1 MNMLLATGVFQVMPA
16 LSDDDFASL
25 KADIEERGVLV
36 PVEYDEQ
43 GNVLD
48 GHHRIRAC
56 QELGIHDWPKL
67 IREGLS
73 EDEKR
78 VHARQLNLARRHL
91 NQAQKRE
98 LISAQLHETPEKS
111 DRQIAEGLGVSPTTV
126 GNIRK
131 EMEPTVQIGQLEKR
145 VGKDGKTR
153 SKPKKVKYVDNT
165 PAGKAGAKERAKE
178 VKTDEILAVLPP
190 QQAETIKAEAER
202 EGWSATEVRA
212 AANRVKNE
220 GKLPAAS
227 APVEGR
233 KVFDFEALVRNG
245 EKFGTIYA
253 DPPWLYDNQG
263 TRAATGNHYGGM
275 TVEELCALPVKDIV
289 AKDAHLHL
297 WTTNGFLF
305 ECPKIFEAWGF
316 EFRSSFVWVKPQ
328 MGIGNYWRNSHEFL
342 LTAIRGDAKRFNDRS
357 LMSWLQCE
365 RGVHSAKPEQ
375 VRHFIERASPGPFLE
390 MFARSG
396 APNWTVWGN
405 QIPGNLLDHGM
416 AEVA

>member
-1 MNMLLATGVFQVMPA
+1 MNMLREVAPLVERHPTALVLSEETTFEQWSEIGQWLQSVERSVMWWIGDWVRFGEHRWGEKYAQAIEATGHSYQTIADAKWVASSFEFSERSENLPWSHYRQV
-16 LSDDDFASL
+16 ASL
-25 KADIEERGVLV
+25 QKASR
-36 PVEYDEQ
+36 
-43 GNVLD
+43 
-48 GHHRIRAC
+48 
-56 QELGIHDWPKL
+56 
-67 IREGLS
+67 LS
-73 EDEKR
+73 LLK
-78 VHARQLNLARRHL
+78 
-91 NQAQKRE
+91 
-98 LISAQLHETPEKS
+98 
-111 DRQIAEGLGVSPTTV
+111 
-126 GNIRK
+126 
-131 EMEPTVQIGQLEKR
+131 
-145 VGKDGKTR
+145 
-153 SKPKKVKYVDNT
+153 
-165 PAGKAGAKERAKE
+165 
-178 VKTDEILAVLPP
+178 
-190 QQAETIKAEAER
+190 QAET
-202 EGWSATEVRA
+202 EGWSVRETRA
-212 AANRVKNE
+212 QANRLKNE
-220 GKLPAAS
+220 AKLPAAA

-275 TVEELCALPVKDIV
+275 TVEELCALPVKEIV

-357 LMSWLQCE
+357 LMSWLECE

-375 VRHFIERASPGPFLE
+375 VRHFIEKASPGPFLE

-396 APNWTVWGN
+396 SPNWTVWGN